1 MKLKNNVHSSMTFI
15 NIISVDLNNFIKNR
29 VTVKSSD
36 LTSCLAMKHSGPYS
50 KIGNAFTIDYY

>member
-1 MKLKNNVHSSMTFI
+1 MTFI